1 MARPAHADP
10 LQTRRRLIDAAV
22 PLFAQKGFH
31 AASTRELAGI
41 ARVNI
46 ATLNHYFG
54 NKRGLFDAAV
64 DEVYRRLRARAA
76 EVMAGTTLVDIDV
89 LFEKLYGIGRAER
102 DGVRL
107 LVRQVV
113 DHGRLNEHTEVK
125 YFIPEIENA
134 TRMTAELIGV
144 SPAQARTAAVALG
157 YLLSR
162 FVIQDDR
169 SLVAALGARSVKD
182 AHARVVATLATTAR
196 ALFGTPHLKKDPKKE

>member
-10 LQTRRRLIDAAV
+10 IQTRRRLLDAAV
-22 PLFAQKGFH
+22 PLFAQNGYH
-31 AASTRELAGI
+31 AASTRELALI

-46 ATLNHYFG
+46 ATLNHYYAS
-54 NKRGLFDAAV
+54 KRGLYDAAV

-76 EVMAGTTLVDIDV
+76 EVMAGSTFADIDM
-89 LFEKLYGIGRAER
+89 LFEKLYAIARVER

-107 LVRQVV
+107 LVRQVL
-113 DHGRLNEHTEVK
+113 DHGRLTEHTQAK
-125 YFIPEIENA
+125 HFLPEIDKA

-144 SPAQARTAAVALG
+144 EPAQARTAAVTLG

-169 SLVAALGARSVKD
+169 SLVAALGARSIKD

-196 ALFGTPHLKKDPKKE
+196 ALFGKRQPQK

>member
-1 MARPAHADP
+1 MARPAHANP
-10 LQTRRRLIDAAV
+10 RESRRRLLDVA
-22 PLFAQKGFH
+22 LLEFAQHGYH
-31 AASTRELAGI
+31 AVSVRWLTASAKVNLAM
-41 ARVNI
+41 V
-46 ATLNHYFG
+46 NHYFG
-54 NKRGLFDAAV
+54 NKRGLYDAAV
-64 DEVYRRLRARAA
+64 DEVYRRLRERAA
-76 EVMAGTTLVDIDV
+76 EVMAGTTLADIDV
-89 LFEKLYGIGRAER
+89 LFEKLYAIGRAER

-134 TRMTAELIGV
+134 TRMTAELLGV
-144 SPAQARTAAVALG
+144 SPAQARNAAVTLG

-169 SLVAALGARSVKD
+169 SLVAALGARNVKD

-196 ALFGTPHLKKDPKKE
+196 ALFGTPHLKKKD